1 MSELPKVFT
10 VLDEINELYR
20 ELTHSLREGNLPT
33 SEKRVDRLVE
43 LAKQAI
49 MDAYGP
55 GVDQGEGFSKAEFHT
70 RAAEIRE
77 QREHVFVGTE
87 PWMIRF
93 SWLEYL
99 FAPAF
104 DEHTNKVLRVRIREL
119 KKAALGET
127 QAATDV
133 VRFLADRAQA
143 KSGGVDM
150 VIDATKLKQSEAE
163 AVLVNPSLKADM
175 KADLKARIAKL
186 FS

>member
-10 VLDEINELYR
+10 VLDEINDLYR
-20 ELTHSLREGNLPT
+20 ELTHSLRESNLAV
-33 SEKRVDRLVE
+33 SEKRVGRLFE
-43 LAKQAI
+43 LAKQAV

-55 GVDQGEGFSKAEFHT
+55 TDAGQEEGFSKAEFHA

-87 PWMIRF
+87 PWAIRF

-127 QAATDV
+127 RAATDV
-133 VRFLADRAQA
+133 ARFLADRA
-143 KSGGVDM
+143 M